1 MSKYWTGRP
10 PHLEEENLEEV
21 ASIIDSYFKECE
33 EKNKRPIITGLCI
46 ALGFESRQS
55 FYDYERKDE
64 FSYLLKNARMRIES
78 YLEESLED
86 RGKATAGVIFGL
98 KNMGW
103 KDSVEQTNIE
113 VQQTG
118 ARDFGADSTD
128 S

>member
-1 MSKYWTGRP
+1 MADYYAGRP
-10 PHLEEENLEEV
+10 PHLDEENIEEV
-21 ASIIDSYFKECE
+21 DKIIAQYFSDCE
-33 EKNKRPIITGLCI
+33 ENGKRPLITGIAL

-55 FYDYERKDE
+55 FYEYEKKKAFTYTLRK
-64 FSYLLKNARMRIES
+64 ARMRIENA
-78 YLEESLED
+78 LEQSLDD

-118 ARDFGADSTD
+118 VRDFGADSTD

>member
-1 MSKYWTGRP
+1 MSDYYAGRP
-10 PHLEEENLEEV
+10 AHLDEENIEEV
-21 ASIIDSYFKECE
+21 DKLIAQYFSDCE
-33 EKNKRPIITGLCI
+33 QKNKRPLITGIAL
-46 ALGFESRQS
+46 ALGFESSQS
-55 FYDYERKDE
+55 FYEYEKKDAFTYTLRK
-64 FSYLLKNARMRIES
+64 ARMRIENA
-78 YLEESLED
+78 LEQSLDD

-118 ARDFGADSTD
+118 ARDFGAEPTD

>member
-1 MSKYWTGRP
+1 MADYYAGRP
-10 PHLEEENLEEV
+10 AHLDDENIEEV
-21 ASIIDSYFKECE
+21 DKLIAQYFNDCE
-33 EKNKRPIITGLCI
+33 QNGKRPLITGIAL

-55 FYDYERKDE
+55 FYEYEKKEAFTYILRK
-64 FSYLLKNARMRIES
+64 ARMRIENA
-78 YLEESLED
+78 LEQSLDD

>member
-1 MSKYWTGRP
+1 MSDYYAGRP
-10 PHLEEENLEEV
+10 AHLDEENIEEV
-21 ASIIDSYFKECE
+21 DKIIAQYFSNCE
-33 EKNKRPIITGLCI
+33 ENGKRPLITGIAL

-55 FYDYERKDE
+55 FYEYEKKKAFTYTLRK
-64 FSYLLKNARMRIES
+64 ARMRIENA
-78 YLEESLED
+78 LEQSLDD

>member
-1 MSKYWTGRP
+1 MSDYYAGRP
-10 PHLEEENLEEV
+10 AHLDEENIEEV
-21 ASIIDSYFKECE
+21 DKIIAQYFSDCE
-33 EKNKRPIITGLCI
+33 QNGKRPLITGIAL

-55 FYDYERKDE
+55 FYEYEKKKAFTYTLRK
-64 FSYLLKNARMRIES
+64 ARMRIENA
-78 YLEESLED
+78 LEQSLDD

>member
-1 MSKYWTGRP
+1 MSDYYAGRP
-10 PHLEEENLEEV
+10 AHLDKENIEEV
-21 ASIIDSYFKECE
+21 DKIIAQYFSDCE
-33 EKNKRPIITGLCI
+33 QNGKRPLITGIAL

-55 FYDYERKDE
+55 FYEYEKKKAFTYTLRK
-64 FSYLLKNARMRIES
+64 ARMRIENA
-78 YLEESLED
+78 LEQSLDD

>member
-1 MSKYWTGRP
+1 MSDYYAGRP
-10 PHLEEENLEEV
+10 AHLDDENIEEV
-21 ASIIDSYFKECE
+21 DKLIAQYFSDCE
-33 EKNKRPIITGLCI
+33 QNGKRPLITGIAL

-55 FYDYERKDE
+55 FYEYEKKEAFTYTLRK
-64 FSYLLKNARMRIES
+64 ARMRIENA
-78 YLEESLED
+78 LEQSLDD

>member
-1 MSKYWTGRP
+1 MSDYYAGRP
-10 PHLEEENLEEV
+10 AHLDDENIEEV
-21 ASIIDSYFKECE
+21 DKLIAQYFSDCE
-33 EKNKRPIITGLCI
+33 QNGKRPLITGIAL

-55 FYDYERKDE
+55 FYEYEKKPAFTYTLRK
-64 FSYLLKNARMRIES
+64 ARMRIENA
-78 YLEESLED
+78 LEQSLDD

>member
-1 MSKYWTGRP
+1 MSDYYAGRP
-10 PHLEEENLEEV
+10 AHLDDENIEEV
-21 ASIIDSYFKECE
+21 DKIIAQYFSDCE
-33 EKNKRPIITGLCI
+33 QNGKRPLITGIAL

-55 FYDYERKDE
+55 FYEYEKKKAFTYTLRK
-64 FSYLLKNARMRIES
+64 ARMRIENA
-78 YLEESLED
+78 LEQSLDD